1 MLWYGPH
8 TEPSSMYPSDRQ
20 EIIRDVI
27 FGHYHA
33 SVMFKTPFVK
43 FRKRAWALQT
53 VPKISRFYRPYSALY
68 IQAVVKSHFL
78 DFFFPPL
85 FLYNF

>member
-53 VPKISRFYRPYSALY
+53 VPKISRFYRPYSALSIY
-68 IQAVVKSHFL
+68 SSGCQKSFPQFFL
-78 DFFFPPL
+78 SSL
-85 FLYNF
+85 ISL